1 MIHSD
6 IIIYYY
12 FNARSIHFQCSMQF
26 TALVLKPYYLTWFHS
41 PCYFLFF
48 SYLFYDFKIFFLLL
62 LYNIVTHGTKE
73 HNRSFRISSHGVF
86 RGSRIAAS
94 HVQTFLLLV
103 PDHCVWKPAH
113 HPGCQLRPHLHTP
126 MYFFLSNLSF
136 VDICFTCTTIPKMLW
151 NIQIQSKGIT
161 YEICIT
167 QMYFFTL
174 FVGLDI
180 FLLTMIAY
188 DPFAAICHPLHYIV
202 IMNLWLCALL
212 VLLSWIISLLH
223 ALLESIMVLQ
233 LSVQS
238 SKSLTFSASSVR

>member
-1 MIHSD
+1 MGFSESSELQPLIFGPFLSMYLITVFGNLLIILAVSSD
-6 IIIYYY
+6 
-12 FNARSIHFQCSMQF
+12 S
-26 TALVLKPYYLTWFHS
+26 
-41 PCYFLFF
+41 
-48 SYLFYDFKIFFLLL
+48 
-62 LYNIVTHGTKE
+62 
-73 HNRSFRISSHGVF
+73 
-86 RGSRIAAS
+86 
-94 HVQTFLLLV
+94 
-103 PDHCVWKPAH
+103 
-113 HPGCQLRPHLHTP
+113 HLHTP